1 MKVKCL
7 VASSALALMTVM
19 APAVQADVLN
29 TGERT
34 NQMRSTALPSR
45 GQSMAQV
52 EQRLGAPLSRLSPAG
67 GDSNV
72 HPVIHRWQ
80 YQGFTVYFERDRV
93 LHSVMDTPPTRGS

>member
-7 VASSALALMTVM
+7 VASVALALMTVL
-19 APAVQADVLN
+19 PAAQADVLSMD
-29 TGERT
+29 ERT
-34 NQMRSTALPSR
+34 VQLRPTAMPSR

-52 EQRLGAPLSRLSPAG
+52 ERRLGAPLARLSPAG
-67 GDSNV
+67 GDSAV

-80 YQGFTVYFERDRV
+80 YPGFTVYFERDRV